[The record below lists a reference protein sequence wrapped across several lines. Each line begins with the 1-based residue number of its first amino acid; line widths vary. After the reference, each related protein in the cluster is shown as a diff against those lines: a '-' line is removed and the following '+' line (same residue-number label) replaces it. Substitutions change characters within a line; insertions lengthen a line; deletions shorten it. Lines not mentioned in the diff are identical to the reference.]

1 MVMVSIQISS
11 SIDVY
16 LRGPTT
22 IILRHLLQFLAHLWT
37 LLTRGRPG
45 FSSFK
50 PPSQKSILSNRNP
63 AIMIVEIEYGLVKK
77 IIS

>member
-16 LRGPTT
+16 LRGSST
-22 IILRHLLQFLAHLWT
+22 IILRHLLQSLAHLWT

-50 PPSQKSILSNRNP
+50 PPSQQSTLSNRNL
-63 AIMIVEIEYGLVKK
+63 AIVEIEHGLVKK
-77 IIS
+77 IIP